1 MDIKK
6 YSKVLLMNNFF
17 YKLIIILN
25 IFLINS
31 NSLAITIE
39 DQIKDPKQEQTAR
52 EIFLEIRCLVCQGQ
66 VIESSD
72 SEFAINVRK
81 FIRDKVR
88 QGLDKEQIKK
98 LLIKDYGDEIL
109 MTPNIISQPLLWF
122 LPLIFFSLS
131 LFIIF
136 KKYHKKLT

>member
-1 MDIKK
+1 
-6 YSKVLLMNNFF
+6 MNNFF

-109 MTPNIISQPLLWF
+109 MTPNIMSQPLLWF

>member
-1 MDIKK
+1 
-6 YSKVLLMNNFF
+6 MNNFF

>member
-1 MDIKK
+1 
-6 YSKVLLMNNFF
+6 MNNFF

-122 LPLIFFSLS
+122 LPLIFFILS

>member
-1 MDIKK
+1 
-6 YSKVLLMNNFF
+6 MNNFF

-39 DQIKDPKQEQTAR
+39 DQIEDPKQEQIAR

-81 FIRDKVR
+81 FIRNKVK
-88 QGLDKEQIKK
+88 QGLNKEQIKK

-109 MTPNIISQPLLWF
+109 MTPNIKSQPLLWF
-122 LPLIFFSLS
+122 SPLIFFILS
-131 LFIIF
+131 LFIIL

>member
-1 MDIKK
+1 MKN
-6 YSKVLLMNNFF
+6 YF
-17 YKLIIILN
+17 YRFIAIVS
-25 IFLINS
+25 IFLINF

-39 DQIKDPKQEQTAR
+39 DQIDDPKQEQFAR

-81 FIRDKVR
+81 FIRDKVK
-88 QGLDKEQIKK
+88 QGLNKEQIKK

-109 MTPNIISQPLLWF
+109 MTPSIINEPLLWF
-122 LPLIFFSLS
+122 LPLIFFILS